1 MQMTTIELKKSII
14 QRIAQIDDSTFLK
27 AIKTIIDSNPSEPV
41 YQIPENI
48 KLMLK
53 DSRKQVK
60 KGQGISNEDL
70 NNEILTWLEERK

>member
-1 MQMTTIELKKSII
+1 MTTIELKRSII

-41 YQIPENI
+41 FPIPENLKIQI
-48 KLMLK
+48 KE
-53 DSRKQVK
+53 SRKQIR

-70 NNEILTWLEERK
+70 NNEILKWLEERK